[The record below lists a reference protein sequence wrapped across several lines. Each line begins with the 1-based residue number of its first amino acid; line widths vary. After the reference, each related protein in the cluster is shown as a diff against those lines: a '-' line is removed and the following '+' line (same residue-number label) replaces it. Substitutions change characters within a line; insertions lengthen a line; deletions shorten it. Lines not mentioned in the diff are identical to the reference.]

1 MRRVAALGPP
11 CQQGAPLQASWS
23 AVSLQLRFGS
33 VDVNTGTRLLQT
45 DTAGVDMSKL
55 ELLGAFLNE
64 RLTAAAEEI
73 LGAVKEAVEEYQSEI
88 LRSQEENER
97 LKGLLHAAVQRLLLQ
112 PGEPGPPP
120 VPLQEDIQ
128 ARDSEWR
135 SREDLVLLHV
145 KEEPKPRHMQTDLEQ
160 ELEKTHSEE
169 QSLHPASAQRVS
181 PPPLTSMELKKE
193 DSEENRVKLHASSS
207 SSSPAKVPLDCS
219 RAAQIGTGLTSTK
232 SRRPPKTGP
241 LLKGLKPSVLTMPI
255 KNGRPLK
262 LPRPSQPGQSIQRW
276 HSCSECGKSFSFACQ
291 LEVHTRWH
299 TKEKP
304 YGCGVCRKSFTTVSM
319 LKRHHRIHTG
329 EKPFRCHVCGKCF
342 NQSAHLNT
350 HFRLHTRDRAGRGRP
365 PQ

>member
-1 MRRVAALGPP
+1 
-11 CQQGAPLQASWS
+11 
-23 AVSLQLRFGS
+23 
-33 VDVNTGTRLLQT
+33 
-45 DTAGVDMSKL
+45 MSKL

-112 PGEPGPPP
+112 PGPPP
-120 VPLQEDIQ
+120 VSLQEDIQ
-128 ARDSEWR
+128 LRESEWR
-135 SREDLVLLHV
+135 SREELVLLHV
-145 KEEPKPRHMQTDLEQ
+145 KEEPKPRHTQTDLEQ
-160 ELEKTHSEE
+160 ELEQIPSEE
-169 QSLHPASAQRVS
+169 PSLHAASLPRAS
-181 PPPLTSMELKKE
+181 PPPLASMELKRE
-193 DSEENRVKLHASSS
+193 DSGENHVKLHASSS
-207 SSSPAKVPLDCS
+207 SSSPAKAPLDC
-219 RAAQIGTGLTSTK
+219 RAAQTRTGLPSTK
-232 SRRPPKTGP
+232 SRRPPKTAP
-241 LLKGLKPSVLTMPI
+241 PLKGLKPGVLTLPV

-262 LPRPSQPGQSIQRW
+262 LPLPRPSQPGQSIQRW